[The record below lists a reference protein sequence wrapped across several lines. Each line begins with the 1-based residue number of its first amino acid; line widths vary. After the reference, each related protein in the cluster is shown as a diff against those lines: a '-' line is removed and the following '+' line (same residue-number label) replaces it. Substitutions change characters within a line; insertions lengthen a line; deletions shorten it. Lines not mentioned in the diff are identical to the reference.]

1 MLLMRLDTEPAGL
14 SPEQSEQ
21 FYKRLIERSGEVPG
35 LKSAALSFFIP
46 FTFNLR
52 QQNVIPEGSLFAPG
66 QQTASVLA
74 STVDTHFFETFRI
87 PILKGREFRPTDLSN
102 SPRVA
107 VVNDVFA
114 HRYFKD
120 DPIGKRIRLTDQN
133 GPWVEVIG
141 VAAAS
146 KYLALAEPPTGFL
159 YLPLTQD
166 AQQRLTLIGESE
178 ADPAALA
185 APLRELVRSID
196 PKVPIFGV
204 RTMDDI
210 YQQTLRSN
218 LQFGTI
224 MFTSIGVMGLVLAVS
239 GLYAVV
245 AYQVGRRTRE
255 IGIRMALGAERL
267 QVMKMVLTQAAAVAL
282 IGISIGLAL
291 SLASGPAMRQGR
303 PPSHLEPWLFILMP
317 AGLLVVTM
325 LAAAVPARR
334 ASRIDPQQALR
345 QE

>member
-1 MLLMRLDTEPAGL
+1 PGFRKDHMLLMRLDTEPAGL

-52 QQNVIPEGSLFAPG
+52 QQNVIPEGFLFAPG

-178 ADPAALA
+178 A
-185 APLRELVRSID
+185 
-196 PKVPIFGV
+196 
-204 RTMDDI
+204 
-210 YQQTLRSN
+210 
-218 LQFGTI
+218 
-224 MFTSIGVMGLVLAVS
+224 
-239 GLYAVV
+239 
-245 AYQVGRRTRE
+245 
-255 IGIRMALGAERL
+255 
-267 QVMKMVLTQAAAVAL
+267 
-282 IGISIGLAL
+282 
-291 SLASGPAMRQGR
+291 
-303 PPSHLEPWLFILMP
+303 
-317 AGLLVVTM
+317 
-325 LAAAVPARR
+325 
-334 ASRIDPQQALR
+334 
-345 QE
+345 